1 MSSAAGKYLDEA
13 KERGMDDSQSYL
25 YATIMGSIE
34 GGTEKVISSSMLSK
48 IKQIAT
54 GAPINAKM
62 LNSFG
67 VNVSENFVQETIMEP
82 LSEATAT
89 LTGGKDKANWD
100 NILNRSLTAGV
111 DGIISAILL
120 SGASIGIGS
129 ALNVTNKINNN
140 QSVTN
145 EEIRKAI
152 IDTQEN
158 GQIDIEDIIKKS
170 ISEVKDSVRGL
181 AKQTKLRNIEQL
193 PVNNEKN
200 RVIKKNTAKI
210 DEPVINILA
219 SNEMPADNKVE
230 KVPTAN
236 LAPSE
241 LMRAINQRTNN
252 NIELDVE
259 KLPRAKA
266 KLEGNKIT
274 LDYEKGGLEEIIH
287 ETTHYSENNS
297 KGYEVLSNH
306 VLTELEK
313 SGELKNIKDEL
324 RQLYKEQYAKENR
337 TFTEQDLE
345 SEVVAKYTERFIN
358 DEIFVNKMANTDKTL
373 TQRIYNWIKDK
384 INYYKKIVK
393 MEPEQKLEYDNLR
406 KAEKL
411 WKKTLKGV
419 NEQNENIT
427 AKIINK
433 TKENMEDNSNIKL
446 ESISKIKSLIT
457 GGGFRTQ
464 EEINELKESI
474 IQNGIKQPV
483 ELIKNEK
490 GKIILKDGNH
500 RILIAEELGLKEVPV
515 TYLSPGI
522 ENIEDI
528 EKYNGML
535 YNEKDKKVFEGEY
548 VNGRINRTSKEV
560 NSNIK
565 GSEDTKRSNN
575 SNSDGNENRRATN
588 EDDKIYR
595 GQQTNN
601 YGTSSVTTRIENN
614 KWRKIK
620 SRGSDKESFSVQKK
634 VNNTAPTIKNNKAP
648 RYSFEK
654 LENSFYGKIKE
665 KQLEIIKKYNPVY
678 DDYHAWI
685 RNIED
690 IKTFEESLQDSH
702 FQGYDKFAP
711 DYTFEMAQEAI
722 KTGKITVYSS
732 YPIKQ
737 GIFVSPSYME
747 TESLLELG
755 KYMKRRLN

>member
-1 MSSAAGKYLDEA
+1 MAVSSANPLLGTTLFMSSATGKYLDEA

-25 YATIMGSIE
+25 YATIMGLIE

-54 GAPINAKM
+54 GTAINAKM

-67 VNVSENFVQETIMEP
+67 VNVSENFVQEAIMEP

-181 AKQTKLRNIEQL
+181 AKPTKLRNIEQL

-313 SGELKNIKDEL
+313 SVELKNIKD
-324 RQLYKEQYAKENR
+324 
-337 TFTEQDLE
+337 
-345 SEVVAKYTERFIN
+345 
-358 DEIFVNKMANTDKTL
+358 
-373 TQRIYNWIKDK
+373 
-384 INYYKKIVK
+384 
-393 MEPEQKLEYDNLR
+393 
-406 KAEKL
+406 
-411 WKKTLKGV
+411 
-419 NEQNENIT
+419 
-427 AKIINK
+427 
-433 TKENMEDNSNIKL
+433 
-446 ESISKIKSLIT
+446 
-457 GGGFRTQ
+457 
-464 EEINELKESI
+464 
-474 IQNGIKQPV
+474 
-483 ELIKNEK
+483 
-490 GKIILKDGNH
+490 
-500 RILIAEELGLKEVPV
+500 
-515 TYLSPGI
+515 
-522 ENIEDI
+522 
-528 EKYNGML
+528 
-535 YNEKDKKVFEGEY
+535 
-548 VNGRINRTSKEV
+548 
-560 NSNIK
+560 
-565 GSEDTKRSNN
+565 
-575 SNSDGNENRRATN
+575 
-588 EDDKIYR
+588 
-595 GQQTNN
+595 
-601 YGTSSVTTRIENN
+601 
-614 KWRKIK
+614 
-620 SRGSDKESFSVQKK
+620 
-634 VNNTAPTIKNNKAP
+634 
-648 RYSFEK
+648 
-654 LENSFYGKIKE
+654 
-665 KQLEIIKKYNPVY
+665 
-678 DDYHAWI
+678 
-685 RNIED
+685 
-690 IKTFEESLQDSH
+690 
-702 FQGYDKFAP
+702 
-711 DYTFEMAQEAI
+711 
-722 KTGKITVYSS
+722 
-732 YPIKQ
+732 
-737 GIFVSPSYME
+737 
-747 TESLLELG
+747 
-755 KYMKRRLN
+755 

>member
-54 GAPINAKM
+54 GTPINAKM

-67 VNVSENFVQETIMEP
+67 VNVSENFVQEAIVEP

-120 SGASIGIGS
+120 SGACIGIGS

-181 AKQTKLRNIEQL
+181 TKSTKLRNIEQL

-230 KVPTAN
+230 NVPTAN

-373 TQRIYNWIKDK
+373 TQRIYNWIKDR

-411 WKKTLKGV
+411 WEKALKGV

-433 TKENMEDNSNIKL
+433 TKENMKDNSNIKL

-500 RILIAEELGLKEVPV
+500 RILIAEELGLKEIPV

-565 GSEDTKRSNN
+565 GSEDTKRSDN

-654 LENSFYGKIKE
+654 LENSSSFSME
-665 KQLEIIKKYNPVY
+665 K
-678 DDYHAWI
+678 
-685 RNIED
+685 
-690 IKTFEESLQDSH
+690 
-702 FQGYDKFAP
+702 
-711 DYTFEMAQEAI
+711 
-722 KTGKITVYSS
+722 
-732 YPIKQ
+732 
-737 GIFVSPSYME
+737 
-747 TESLLELG
+747 
-755 KYMKRRLN
+755 

>member
-54 GAPINAKM
+54 GTPINAKM

-67 VNVSENFVQETIMEP
+67 VNVSENFVQEAIMEP

-515 TYLSPGI
+515 TYLSPGM

-702 FQGYDKFAP
+702 FQGYDEFAP

>member
-1 MSSAAGKYLDEA
+1 MAVSSVNPLLGTTLFMSSAAGKYLDEA

-54 GAPINAKM
+54 GTPINAKM

-67 VNVSENFVQETIMEP
+67 VNVSENFVQEAIVEP

-120 SGASIGIGS
+120 SGACIGIGS

-181 AKQTKLRNIEQL
+181 TKSTKLRNIEQL

-230 KVPTAN
+230 NVPTAN

-373 TQRIYNWIKDK
+373 TQRIYNWIKDR

-411 WKKTLKGV
+411 WEKALKGV

-433 TKENMEDNSNIKL
+433 TKENMKDNSNIKL

-500 RILIAEELGLKEVPV
+500 RILIAEELGLKEIPV

-565 GSEDTKRSNN
+565 GSEDTKRSDN

-654 LENSFYGKIKE
+654 LENSSSFSME
-665 KQLEIIKKYNPVY
+665 K
-678 DDYHAWI
+678 
-685 RNIED
+685 
-690 IKTFEESLQDSH
+690 
-702 FQGYDKFAP
+702 
-711 DYTFEMAQEAI
+711 
-722 KTGKITVYSS
+722 
-732 YPIKQ
+732 
-737 GIFVSPSYME
+737 
-747 TESLLELG
+747 
-755 KYMKRRLN
+755 